1 MSNIVLKVDHVK
13 KQFNSYKSLFQRILS
28 WFNPSIKPLKS
39 FDAVKDITFNLH
51 KGESIGLIG
60 QNGAGKS
67 TLLKLIVGTI
77 QPTKGKIQVYGKVSA
92 ILELGIGFNPALT
105 GYENIKQTAGLLGY
119 SQKDIE
125 KIIPDIE
132 DFAEI
137 GEFFHQE
144 FRTYSSGMQARLAFS
159 LATATRPEILIIDEV
174 LAVGDAY
181 FQHKSFNR
189 IREFRE
195 QGSAILMVTHD
206 RGAIQSICDKAILI
220 ENGLVIREGPPEEV
234 FDFYNA
240 IIADKENKNIQTKE
254 MEDGKIQ
261 VSSGTGE
268 AKVIEIGLYDKNENK
283 VEFAGV
289 GDKLTLKIKVKCNTN
304 LDKLVL
310 GYSIKDRLG
319 QIMFGTNTWHTQ
331 QIINEV
337 TAGDTFVFSIKF
349 NANFGVGSYS
359 IQTAL
364 VDSDTHL
371 TANYEWVDLAY
382 IFSLVNNDKYIFN
395 GCIWNDPEI
404 EIQKLI
410 T

>member
-1 MSNIVLKVDHVK
+1 
-13 KQFNSYKSLFQRILS
+13 
-28 WFNPSIKPLKS
+28 
-39 FDAVKDITFNLH
+39 
-51 KGESIGLIG
+51 
-60 QNGAGKS
+60 
-67 TLLKLIVGTI
+67 
-77 QPTKGKIQVYGKVSA
+77 
-92 ILELGIGFNPALT
+92 
-105 GYENIKQTAGLLGY
+105 
-119 SQKDIE
+119 
-125 KIIPDIE
+125 
-132 DFAEI
+132 
-137 GEFFHQE
+137 
-144 FRTYSSGMQARLAFS
+144 
-159 LATATRPEILIIDEV
+159 
-174 LAVGDAY
+174 
-181 FQHKSFNR
+181 
-189 IREFRE
+189 
-195 QGSAILMVTHD
+195 
-206 RGAIQSICDKAILI
+206 
-220 ENGLVIREGPPEEV
+220 
-234 FDFYNA
+234 
-240 IIADKENKNIQTKE
+240 
-254 MEDGKIQ
+254 
-261 VSSGTGE
+261 
-268 AKVIEIGLYDKNENK
+268 
-283 VEFAGV
+283 V